1 MPNDTVSV
9 IAKAA
14 TSGLPPRGHGPLAI
28 DPRDGRK
35 GDFTNRVFHGSSSTA
50 YQPIVMPMATSNRN
64 QKRDRTWLL
73 PAAAGAGAALLGGR
87 SLQLLSDVQGFSA
100 HSSTAQTVTALLTGL
115 SVAGLAGSAGLIAV
129 GGRRNRTRSQVLLEH
144 IRDVVFV
151 IENDTVIEALPRESM
166 RLGYSISAAV
176 GSSIVSALPC
186 DEDQLVQKLLFDA
199 RENPGV
205 PQKRSNVAATT
216 SLGVL
221 RSYDLT
227 ATAEKSGVRAPVTL
241 TVHEVT
247 DRQSLR
253 TAMAEQGATDLVTGM
268 ANRFR
273 FLEVVDAEMHRARRN
288 GKHLAILYGNIDG
301 FRHVNEA
308 FGQSAGDAVLRELAA
323 RLKDTVRVED
333 VVGRIAADEFAVL
346 LAGLEPGAGRGY
358 AVDVVD
364 RISEK
369 CGLPIRANGHDVTV
383 TMSVGVAHRADAE
396 PATPQDLVEEARTNM
411 QEVKTNSRRWRD
423 LKTGA

>member
-1 MPNDTVSV
+1 
-9 IAKAA
+9 
-14 TSGLPPRGHGPLAI
+14 
-28 DPRDGRK
+28 
-35 GDFTNRVFHGSSSTA
+35 
-50 YQPIVMPMATSNRN
+50 MPMATSNRS

-73 PAAAGAGAALLGGR
+73 PAAAGTGAAVLGGR
-87 SLQLLSDVQGFSA
+87 SLQLLGDVQAFPSQ
-100 HSSTAQTVTALLTGL
+100 SSTAQTVTALLAGI
-115 SVAGLAGSAGLIAV
+115 SVAGLAGSSALLALGA
-129 GGRRNRTRSQVLLEH
+129 RRSNKRTQSMLEH

-151 IENDTVIEALPRESM
+151 VESHTVVEALPRDSM
-166 RLGYSISAAV
+166 RLGYSIAAAV
-176 GSSIVSALPC
+176 GTPIGSALPC
-186 DEDQLVQKLLFDA
+186 DDDQLIQKLLFDA
-199 RENPGV
+199 RENPGI
-205 PQKRSNVAATT
+205 PQKRTNVSATT
-216 SLGVL
+216 SLGV
-221 RSYDLT
+221 SKSFDLT
-227 ATAEKSGVRAPVTL
+227 ATAETSGVRSPVTL
-241 TVHEVT
+241 TVHDVT
-247 DRQSLR
+247 DRQTLR

-273 FLEVVDAEMHRARRN
+273 FLEVVEAEMHRARRS

-369 CGLPIRANGHDVTV
+369 CALPIRANGHDVTV
-383 TMSVGVAHRADAE
+383 SMSVGVAHRADAT
-396 PATPQDLVEEARTNM
+396 PATPNDLVEEARANM
-411 QEVKTNSRRWRD
+411 HEVKTNSRRWRD